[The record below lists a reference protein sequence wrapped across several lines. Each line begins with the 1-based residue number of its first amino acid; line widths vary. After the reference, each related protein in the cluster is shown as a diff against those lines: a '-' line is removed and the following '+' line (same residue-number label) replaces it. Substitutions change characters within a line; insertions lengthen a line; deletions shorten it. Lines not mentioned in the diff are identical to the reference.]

1 LVAKWYFI
9 GFTKFR
15 EDAMHQSVSGQS
27 AANAHFVSFFSA
39 VEPLARAHARRQAPR
54 YVQLHDAVKDAIDFG
69 LLSDGDIVPPEDQL
83 SSTFGLST
91 RSVRLAFKHLRGEG
105 LLTNDQ
111 GGDLRVSGRIAAP
124 LSVSSGFSKD
134 ASLRG
139 VDVQSRIIGQN
150 HGEPTAN
157 EIDMLELSDG
167 DLVSRVHRVRYA
179 GNKPVCAEVAC
190 LPAAILPKD
199 EKISSSLYDYLS
211 QKHMRPVRAVQRMRA
226 EIMPAE
232 IAKIMSMKTGAPCLF
247 VEQQSFLSS
256 GAPVEYVRTHY
267 NGDAC
272 DFIVETKV
280 VG

>member
-1 LVAKWYFI
+1 
-9 GFTKFR
+9 
-15 EDAMHQSVSGQS
+15 MHQTVSGHG

-69 LLSDGDIVPPEDQL
+69 LLSDGDIVPPEDQF

-105 LLTNDQ
+105 LLTGEQ
-111 GGDLRVSGRIAAP
+111 GDDLRVSGRIAAP
-124 LSVSSGFSKD
+124 LAISSGFSKD
-134 ASLRG
+134 AGLRG
-139 VDVQSRIIGQN
+139 VDVQSRMIGRT

-157 EIDMLELSDG
+157 EIDMLELSEG

-179 GNKPVCAEVAC
+179 GKKPVCAEVAC
-190 LPAAILPKD
+190 LPATILPEN
-199 EKISSSLYDYLS
+199 EKVATSLDDYLS
-211 QKHMRPVRAVQRMRA
+211 EKNMRPVRAVQRMRA
-226 EIMPAE
+226 EIMPGV
-232 IAKIMSMKTGAPCLF
+232 IADLMGMKARAPCLF
-247 VEQQSFLSS
+247 VEQQSFLAS
-256 GAPVEYVRTHY
+256 GEPVEYVRTHY

-280 VG
+280 AG